1 MRRYIGFY
9 YIVGILFL
17 LLPAC
22 VQEELQQVPGKGEG
36 ILRLGITS
44 DLSGL
49 SSKQTK
55 TTIDLDLPDEITIEI
70 TGDEGVQTETI
81 TMSDHSVNTGI
92 TLKTGTYTVK
102 AYAGTNNPVQ
112 DQPYFESESKSVTI
126 QPLQSTD
133 VILTATVKN
142 AWIVPNVDEDLKRH
156 YTNWA
161 VNLTVDGNQHQLISN
176 ESESNGLFV
185 QARKSVDLTFDG
197 VNVLGETKKTPLTTI
212 QTEAAKK
219 YVINCNPDVPQFS
232 MGLTATATHTNDGS
246 GNLNGTNVTFN
257 VNTFEGLAS
266 LVQSWKVEVAYN
278 ETVIRTYEDNLAPDV
293 EKSYTMNVVEGWPYV
308 PQGSTLSASLTL
320 KTGEVITPTIISFD
334 LPKPT
339 FGVTLSA
346 YTSYDK
352 YAGTNGI
359 TKNVTD
365 ANNCNAETL
374 YGISGGFT
382 GLSLDLVDN
391 PNYGTKEFS
400 ITLDGAD
407 LGRFTDTSFG
417 VNSVSLEDQT
427 GLSWGS
433 HTLKATMTFDGIT
446 VSKTNTHHITGLPY
460 SYDLRS
466 SETLP
471 TGWTVVGN
479 TDWNKNRGKQI
490 LYVYSTSSTK
500 NYAKIFSP
508 IFKIPTSDFINI
520 SYKMGVM
527 FINTIHYKRSA
538 QIFSGIVSSTDVFS
552 KDNTSDITSSTYS
565 SETLK
570 TFTYENT
577 FLTENNNRIS
587 VYHNEFYK
595 ADVTQY
601 WMYLTTLDV
610 LYR

>member
-1 MRRYIGFY
+1 MRRHIEFY
-9 YIVGILFL
+9 YIVSILFLL

-55 TTIDLDLPDEITIEI
+55 TTIDLDLPDEITIKI

-102 AYAGTNNPVQ
+102 AYAGTNNLVQ
-112 DQPYFESESKSVTI
+112 ENPYFESESKSVTI

-161 VNLTVDGNQHQLISN
+161 VNLTVDENQHQLISN
-176 ESESNGLFV
+176 ETESNGLFV
-185 QARKSVDLTFDG
+185 QAGMSVDLTFDG

-320 KTGEVITPTIISFD
+320 KTGEVITPTISFE
-334 LPKPT
+334 LPEPT

-407 LGRFTDTSFG
+407 LGRFTSTSFG
-417 VNSVSLEDQT
+417 VNTVSLEDQT

-460 SYDLRS
+460 NISFQNNVK
-466 SETLP
+466 P
-471 TGWTVVGN
+471 TGWELYNNASGGGETNPKRLILKEGEAYALTPAFYIPGNIDVNAVLNCYAYGGSVPKPYKPTVAIN
-479 TDWNKNRGKQI
+479 TVESASNGTVSGTLTGSNKYPNAGAS
-490 LYVYSTSSTK
+490 YV
-500 NYAKIFSP
+500 
-508 IFKIPTSDFINI
+508 NI
-520 SYKMGVM
+520 S
-527 FINTIHYKRSA
+527 
-538 QIFSGIVSSTDVFS
+538 S
-552 KDNTSDITSSTYS
+552 KI
-565 SETLK
+565 
-570 TFTYENT
+570 TFTTSLLKICIYTNGDKDWW
-577 FLTENNNRIS
+577 S
-587 VYHNEFYK
+587 VSGTDLKIGVICDHFSVN
-595 ADVTQY
+595 
-601 WMYLTTLDV
+601 
-610 LYR
+610 YR